1 MPSLFYGRLFVLYR
15 RTFETAQ
22 LVLADKDEVFESV
35 VAKSKEKVKF
45 KSKIAKFERNKI
57 P

>member
-15 RTFETAQ
+15 RTFEAAQ
-22 LVLADKDEVFESV
+22 LVFADKDEDESV
-35 VAKSKEKVKF
+35 VDKSKEKVKF